1 MMQLDVYL
9 ARPVLGTDTEKP
21 MESDWLAFRPL
32 RLASGKLWVL
42 DPTLFE
48 GEVITLPPGEYQVL
62 AKVMDW
68 ADDRRV
74 SRLRV
79 ITGPIDPVDG
89 AVLGRQISEVG
100 VDFAQV
106 GVGDWER
113 CTSSAEALDEASQNR
128 IVAALD
134 TMELYG
140 VAYWDEHGQVPMP
153 FVQSGFGDGTFPIY
167 EILRDSVRVGV
178 EVVFIDTEKGPSP

>member
-1 MMQLDVYL
+1 MQLDAYL
-9 ARPVLGTDTEKP
+9 ARPVLGTDTEP
-21 MESDWLAFRPL
+21 PVESNWLVLCPL
-32 RLASGKLWVL
+32 RLVSGKLWVL

-48 GEVITLPPGEYQVL
+48 GEVIPLPPGEYQVL

-68 ADDRRV
+68 SDDRRV

-79 ITGPIDPVDG
+79 VGPVQVDG
-89 AVLGRQISEVG
+89 AVLGTQVGEVG

-113 CTSSAEALDEASQNR
+113 CTSGAEALDEASQNR
-128 IVAALD
+128 VVAALD

-140 VAYWDEHGQVPMP
+140 VAYWDEHGEVPMP

-167 EILRDSVRVGV
+167 EIVRDSVRVGV
-178 EVVFIDTEKGPSP
+178 EVVFISTDEGPSL